1 MKKVVVV
8 QSAIIAVLLLLS
20 GVLVIAQANGISL
33 SSILNDSNV
42 SYIEFGDEFS
52 GFDLWDH
59 EGKAVTKIS
68 KGKKY
73 TVTFY
78 LSSSCSSCLD
88 SISDFERFAAT
99 FGDQIDYAI
108 IWQDKIPDHYI
119 NKYSLDPSINYSL
132 NGEAKLSTAT
142 PTFFI
147 PDDSGFVIFKDVSRE
162 NLIEKLILLDVT
174 DSDELKSNAN
184 KYIVDNYSNSS
195 SNKPVLIYFYMPG
208 CSDCDA
214 ASKLFE
220 SNNVSDDYEI
230 IYIYKYDSENGDYN
244 IDKDKLFG
252 LVYDIN
258 WYPSFIMIDKG
269 SYREIG
275 ETPVENLL
283 SVIYQR

>member
-147 PDDSGFVIFKDVSRE
+147 LDDSGFVIFKDVSRE

-174 DSDELKSNAN
+174 DSD
-184 KYIVDNYSNSS
+184 
-195 SNKPVLIYFYMPG
+195 
-208 CSDCDA
+208 
-214 ASKLFE
+214 
-220 SNNVSDDYEI
+220 
-230 IYIYKYDSENGDYN
+230 
-244 IDKDKLFG
+244 
-252 LVYDIN
+252 
-258 WYPSFIMIDKG
+258 
-269 SYREIG
+269 
-275 ETPVENLL
+275 
-283 SVIYQR
+283 

>member
-147 PDDSGFVIFKDVSRE
+147 LDDSGFVIFKDVSRE
-162 NLIEKLILLDVT
+162 T
-174 DSDELKSNAN
+174 
-184 KYIVDNYSNSS
+184 NSS